1 MSKKEDKKLEII
13 LAFIAAFL
21 LVKTIKKTIYN
32 KKLFNIQLNWYISYF
47 GEENADYLMKDL
59 SKSKNPI
66 KHLNDLIRDV
76 NPELYNKDL

>member
-1 MSKKEDKKLEII
+1 MEII

-21 LVKTIKKTIYN
+21 LVKTIKKMIYN

-66 KHLNDLIRDV
+66 KHLNDLIRDI